1 MTRRGAS
8 LAAAVAS
15 VFGGA
20 ALAAGAQEPRLPER
34 PPGPDVRPT
43 TPRLP
48 TPTPNDSAQARA
60 EERRAPVACRGQRI
74 SDVVVLAQPPL
85 GRAVPGRFRGLQRK
99 VTSFHATTDESV
111 IRRFLL
117 LNPGDLCDELRRS
130 ESERILRAQPYL
142 VDARVRPYD
151 DGAGGVRLE
160 VETRDEFSVIV
171 GVAAFAG
178 GGAPLV
184 SALRLGEANL
194 MGRGI
199 YTVAQWRDGG
209 RGYRDAFVARAV
221 HYQLFGRPYQLA
233 LLGERRDL
241 GGQWAIDASHPFYTD
256 LQRVAWRAA
265 GGGGQEYLELVRRGA
280 PPNALR
286 YDRRHANVGGLL
298 RVGTPGRLSLFGG
311 SLSFEQAETA
321 DWVNVRGP
329 AGIEPDSGPPLGF
342 RPGAHYP
349 GQRVARANALWGVRA
364 VNFMRV
370 TGFESLTGVQDVRRG
385 FQASTMLGRSVA
397 ILGTRDDDYFASAN
411 LYAGFGGGRSFLASE
426 ARGEA
431 RHDNGTDR
439 WRGFVLGGRSAW
451 YVVPDARW
459 RFVTSVDYSGVWRPR
474 VPIQI
479 QLGAR
484 EGGVR
489 GYNGAL
495 EAGAARAVVR
505 AESRYV
511 LGSLGTLG
519 DLGIGAF
526 ADAGRLWAGDAPY
539 GVNAPVR
546 AAVGVS
552 GLGAFP
558 RNSRRLW
565 RLDVARPLTQ
575 VPGAPKFQF
584 ILENRDLTRVFW
596 REPRDLELG
605 RERAAPVSV
614 FNWP

>member
-1 MTRRGAS
+1 VRR
-8 LAAAVAS
+8 
-15 VFGGA
+15 GGA
-20 ALAAGAQEPRLPER
+20 APIGRVAGALAGVAFGAGAQEPVLPER
-34 PPGPDVRPT
+34 PPGAEVRPT
-43 TPRLP
+43 TPRPPSP
-48 TPTPNDSAQARA
+48 TAADSVQAR
-60 EERRAPVACRGQRI
+60 EEGRRAPVACRGQRI

-85 GRAVPGRFRGLQRK
+85 GNAILGRFRRLQRK
-99 VTSFHATTDESV
+99 ITALHATTDEPV

-117 LNPGDLCDELRRS
+117 LDPGDACDELRRS

-142 VDARVRPYD
+142 VDARVRAYD

-171 GVAAFAG
+171 GLAAFAG
-178 GGAPLV
+178 GGAPPV
-184 SALRLGEANL
+184 SAVRVGEANL

-199 YTVAQWRDGG
+199 YTMAQWRDGG
-209 RGYRDAFVARAV
+209 RGYRDGFVARAV
-221 HYQLFGRPYQLA
+221 HYQFLGRPYQLA

-265 GGGGQEYLELVRRGA
+265 VGGGEEYLNLLRLGA

-286 YDRRHANVGGLL
+286 YRRSHANMGGLL

-311 SLSFEQAETA
+311 SLSFEQAATA

-329 AGIEPDSGPPLGF
+329 DGIEPDSGPPLGF
-342 RPGAHYP
+342 RPGARYP

-364 VNFMRV
+364 VNFVRV

-385 FQASTMLGRSVA
+385 FQAGTMLGRSVA
-397 ILGTRDDDYFASAN
+397 LLGTRDDDYFASAN

-431 RHDNGTDR
+431 RHDNSTDQ
-439 WRGFVLGGRSAW
+439 WRGFVVGGRSAW

-489 GYNGAL
+489 GYDGAFD
-495 EAGAARAVVR
+495 AGGARAVLR

-511 LGSLGTLG
+511 LGSVGTLG
-519 DLGIGAF
+519 DLGLGAF
-526 ADAGRLWAGDAPY
+526 ADAGRVWAGDAPY
-539 GVNAPVR
+539 GLNSPVR

-552 GLGAFP
+552 ALGAFP

-565 RLDVARPLTQ
+565 RLDVARALTQ
-575 VPGAPKFQF
+575 VPGAPKLQF